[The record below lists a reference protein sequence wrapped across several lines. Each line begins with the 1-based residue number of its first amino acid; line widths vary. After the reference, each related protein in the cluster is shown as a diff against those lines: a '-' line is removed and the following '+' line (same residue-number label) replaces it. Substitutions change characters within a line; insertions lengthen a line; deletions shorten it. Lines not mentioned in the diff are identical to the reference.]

1 MSGNMTPPPIPVK
14 RNYSLGVKAFL
25 LAMQCVLL
33 MTGVLAVWLLSYSRH
48 TLNKDVAGEIA
59 KEWGGSAQID
69 APTLRYDVD
78 SEYSIQPT
86 AYTCNVSVTTESL
99 HRNIYEAEVFDAHV
113 VMSGTFNKDDI
124 LTNRD
129 SLYFELAIPTQQATK
144 LSALKIGGKTQEFQ
158 KSDMAIFTKV
168 DISDMPQIIEFSTE
182 FDIRGSGSI
191 WLQQVG
197 DKSVVTINGEAP
209 NPSFQGNTL
218 PNDRKINGKAF
229 SARWES
235 EGDMIESDY
244 SSQKLVGTEFLVGV
258 DRYQMVERSL
268 KYSFL
273 IILLTY
279 VSVFF
284 AEIMMRRN
292 IPMFNYFLIGAALII
307 FYTLLLSF
315 SEQLAFGLAYTIAST
330 MTVALITGYMWKMLN
345 SAKVGLAIG
354 AILTFMYV
362 VIFILL
368 SISTYALLLG
378 SLLLFAALAAMMYG
392 SLKIKF

>member
-59 KEWGGSAQID
+59 KERGGSVQID

-158 KSDMAIFTKV
+158 KSDVAIFTKV